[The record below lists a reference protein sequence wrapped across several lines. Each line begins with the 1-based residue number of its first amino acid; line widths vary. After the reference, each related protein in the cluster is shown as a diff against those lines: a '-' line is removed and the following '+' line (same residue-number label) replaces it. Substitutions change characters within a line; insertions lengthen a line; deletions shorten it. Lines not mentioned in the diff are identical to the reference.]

1 MTERAVAA
9 QAGASPFWNDLN
21 LKENFHPFLDD
32 APDAVI
38 IVPVLMVASS
48 DKPSRQAHERLQ
60 PAGAVALRTRP
71 LESGS
76 TPPPH

>member
-9 QAGASPFWNDLN
+9 QAGASPFWNDR
-21 LKENFHPFLDD
+21 KENFHPFLDD

-48 DKPSRQAHERLQ
+48 DKPSRQTHERLQ